1 MKRLLSATAIMVALI
16 LVGLVKP
23 AAHADMEPCIQMYEL
38 HTLDLVE
45 VTVDGE
51 PLPTLDEYEDRRF
64 FLHTAVSIHRDW
76 MFRVAHE
83 RQEDRMYLLRPDEED
98 EGGAP

>member
-16 LVGLVKP
+16 LVGLMKP
-23 AAHADMEPCIQMYEL
+23 SAHADSFEPCIEMYEL
-38 HTLDLVE
+38 LTLDLVE

-64 FLHTAVSIHRDW
+64 FLHTDISRQHW
-76 MFRVAHE
+76 MFLVAHE
-83 RQEDRMYLLRPDEED
+83 QQEDRLLVWRADEED
-98 EGGAP
+98 EGDTP